1 MKIRVYGP
9 GCTNCKKTYDAAQ
22 EAVKALNIDAK
33 IEKIE
38 DIQKMMEAGVMGT
51 PALEIDGK
59 IVSSGK
65 RLSVERIKKLIQE
78 VK

>member
-1 MKIRVYGP
+1 MKIKVYGP
-9 GCTNCKKTYDAAQ
+9 GCTNCKKTFEAAQ
-22 EAVKALNIDAK
+22 EAVKALNIDAE

-38 DIQKMMEAGVMGT
+38 DVQKMMEAGVMGT

-59 IVSSGK
+59 LVSTGK
-65 RLSVERIKKLIQE
+65 RLSVERVKKLIQE